1 MREIKVVPYKT
12 EWQNQYEI
20 EKRLL
25 EAIFGAEILSI
36 HHIGSTSVP
45 GLAAKPIIDI
55 LVEVKQISLIHT
67 YNNEMVKMGYECKGE
82 NGIEGRRYFQKGG
95 EDRTHHV
102 HMYEQGH
109 PEIGRHLRFRDY
121 LRKHADVAWQYA
133 RLKQE
138 LAKKYQ
144 FNPEAYVERKTSF
157 IRNVDEMAFEN
168 DDVPFISKQNRV
180 Q

>member
-36 HHIGSTSVP
+36 HHIGSTSVL

-102 HMYEQGH
+102 HMYEQDH
-109 PEIGRHLRFRDY
+109 SEVDRHLRFRDY
-121 LRKHADVAWQYA
+121 LRKHPDEAWEYA
-133 RLKQE
+133 CLKQE

-144 FNPEAYVERKTSF
+144 YSPAEYVEGKTSF
-157 IRNVDEMAFEN
+157 IQMIDQKALR
-168 DDVPFISKQNRV
+168 K
-180 Q
+180 

>member
-82 NGIEGRRYFQKGG
+82 NGIEGRRYFQKG
-95 EDRTHHV
+95 
-102 HMYEQGH
+102 
-109 PEIGRHLRFRDY
+109 
-121 LRKHADVAWQYA
+121 
-133 RLKQE
+133 
-138 LAKKYQ
+138 
-144 FNPEAYVERKTSF
+144 
-157 IRNVDEMAFEN
+157 AFLLEG
-168 DDVPFISKQNRV
+168 FSGT
-180 Q
+180 